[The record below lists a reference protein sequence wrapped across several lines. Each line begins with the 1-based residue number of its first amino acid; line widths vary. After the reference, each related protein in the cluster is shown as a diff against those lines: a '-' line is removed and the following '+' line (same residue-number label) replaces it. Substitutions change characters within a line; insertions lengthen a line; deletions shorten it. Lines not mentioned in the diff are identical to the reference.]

1 MFQSASKSK
10 KIRKT
15 YLPENKKIVMRCLK
29 VMRARTRNYF
39 IFLSGLNALLQKTK
53 LTKVCAKT
61 IDTLCK
67 IPWFLSLTWIYRYE
81 LTGGDSDNYKDI
93 FQTVSISIT
102 KIYNRK
108 KYRWNFADFW
118 IANVHTKKIIPA
130 CSPFLA
136 ESEYVSCDLI
146 GQNGEPREA
155 KIYRGLRKFVLRDIR
170 PVFAWHS
177 ETRFSFFLFCILLL
191 IHWQ

>member
-1 MFQSASKSK
+1 MIHGTTSLRFRAENLKYVSKVLAHFV
-10 KIRKT
+10 RFRDFFRW
-15 YLPENKKIVMRCLK
+15 LEFIVM
-29 VMRARTRNYF
+29 
-39 IFLSGLNALLQKTK
+39 
-53 LTKVCAKT
+53 
-61 IDTLCK
+61 
-67 IPWFLSLTWIYRYE
+67 E
-81 LTGGDSDNYKDI
+81 LTRGNSDNYKDI

-102 KIYNRK
+102 KIYTRK

-118 IANVHTKKIIPA
+118 RANIHTKKIIPA

-146 GQNGEPREA
+146 WQNGEPREA

>member
-1 MFQSASKSK
+1 M
-10 KIRKT
+10 R
-15 YLPENKKIVMRCLK
+15 LPGAKLKYVSEVLAHFVRFRDFFRWLEIIVM
-29 VMRARTRNYF
+29 
-39 IFLSGLNALLQKTK
+39 
-53 LTKVCAKT
+53 
-61 IDTLCK
+61 
-67 IPWFLSLTWIYRYE
+67 E
-81 LTGGDSDNYKDI
+81 LTRGNSDNYKDI

-102 KIYNRK
+102 KIYTRK

-118 IANVHTKKIIPA
+118 KANIHTKKIIPA

-146 GQNGEPREA
+146 WQNGEPREA

-191 IHWQ
+191 IHWQYSWSFPWRPILRGVAIKCLYCGGWQSYNGAIRKDLMTLET